1 MLKEKERIES
11 LRKTIT
17 TKKEKLGLNTDILYL
32 KPLSKFNNLEE
43 IKYPKSVT
51 NSYYI
56 YTSRDI
62 KGRFEDVTYKNSL
75 DSNKYDYVYGRIVAE
90 VSKKVFADISKLIE
104 NLDELEVIEVIN
116 KYITDN
122 TNLENIKLLQVE
134 DEQYKEFFKSV
145 LKSREKIDVNT
156 VLRVEN
162 SKYNEKYDS
171 YISYDAM
178 IKKIAGSAYTGR
190 GKFRGLSVRVLDIFS
205 IIARAMILKS
215 VNDYVFSDDNKFNFM
230 KEKISSKL
238 NCENDFFENI
248 SKELFVEILED
259 NHYSAPTFLKA
270 IIVLSMEEMLRESF
284 DIYQYEE
291 RLKSISGDYAK
302 TYMTKKNIPKKTL
315 EFMDNNNFLNMFG
328 FVEADEDCE
337 LEKLNK
343 LADEF
348 KNLSE
353 KLYLPRVKNHS
364 LRFRKLGKIKAL
376 GVYYPGFNTLAVDL
390 DGVSSFI
397 HEMFHMID
405 FENDIL
411 SLDTKFKPLLD
422 KYRALMDKYVDD
434 LGKEHDTYKFWY
446 ESKSK
451 YARGYYRSNEEA
463 FARMGEIY
471 VTDILKLNSSFA
483 KIDYSSNIQKIVYP
497 KNPELLDLIKV
508 YYDELFMNI
517 KKKFERVTFD
527 ESKNVVKDSN
537 ILKTE
542 LPLDNLIGLEQI
554 AFSDKSKVKDKVAEP
569 KKKARNSVSKNT
581 LSSKKS
587 IKASKKYSIDTNQ
600 ISFF

>member
-248 SKELFVEILED
+248 SKELFIEILED

-411 SLDTKFKPLLD
+411 SLDVKFKPLLD

-527 ESKNVVKDSN
+527 EGKNVVKDSN

-569 KKKARNSVSKNT
+569 KKKTRNSVSKNT
-581 LSSKKS
+581 LSFKKS
-587 IKASKKYSIDTNQ
+587 IKASKKYSIDANQ

>member
-1 MLKEKERIES
+1 MIKEKERIES
-11 LRKTIT
+11 LRKTIS
-17 TKKEKLGLNTDILYL
+17 TKKEKLGLSTDILYL

-62 KGRFEDVTYKNSL
+62 KGRFEDVTYKNPL

-116 KYITDN
+116 KYIADN

-134 DEQYKEFFKSV
+134 DKEYKEFFKSV

-178 IKKIAGSAYTGR
+178 IKKIEGSAYTGR

-215 VNDYVFSDDNKFNFM
+215 VNDYVFNNDKFDFM
-230 KEKISSKL
+230 KKKISDKL

-259 NHYSAPTFLKA
+259 NHYTIPTFLKA

-527 ESKNVVKDSN
+527 KSKNVVKDSN